1 MLLAKALTGEELA
14 RQLITVISTEL
25 SVPPH
30 LVVAGMRDRATVNN
44 VAMRTIGVIYNN
56 IMDIGCFLH
65 TLDHVGE
72 KMHTPI
78 LNEFMT
84 SLICLF
90 SRSPKAKLCA
100 EVKLVYLLS
109 LIRRRDGGVS
119 SSLSN
124 RCMTCS
130 QIFVRF

>member
-56 IMDIGCFLH
+56 MMDIGCFTGKSSH
-65 TLDHVGE
+65 KRGPERAPHYTENVRICTVS
-72 KMHTPI
+72 TPHKSVWGL
-78 LNEFMT
+78 LNYV
-84 SLICLF
+84 L
-90 SRSPKAKLCA
+90 RH
-100 EVKLVYLLS
+100 
-109 LIRRRDGGVS
+109 
-119 SSLSN
+119 
-124 RCMTCS
+124 
-130 QIFVRF
+130 